1 MDVSGR
7 VRDIIADR
15 WVREALVL
23 AFFIAATL
31 FFTYPRVLHL
41 LDGVEH
47 FGGDPLLNIWTLSWD
62 THQLISDPFHLFE
75 ANMFYPYPRTLAW
88 GEHLLASSL
97 LVSPILLISRNPILA
112 YNLLHLF
119 SFVISAFGTYLLVTH
134 LTKNRMGGI
143 IAGLVFGFC
152 PYRFAH
158 LGHLQMITTQWMP
171 FTILY
176 LHRVMRSK
184 AKRDLAL
191 LTIFFNL
198 QALSSYYYAFFMA
211 ISVGLLLL
219 LYMMLER
226 RLWTH
231 NLTLLLVL
239 FILITGIINLPLA
252 KPYFDNSR
260 ELSFERPLG
269 EIKWYGATLVDYI
282 TAPANNW
289 LYGGIAR
296 SRAEADPYLN
306 LAEHSLFPGFVTIGL
321 AILGMVTTL
330 APNQLFSRGTPGDH
344 EVDKRTC
351 LIYLLLVTVS
361 FVLSLGTGEQF
372 GGKQTSL
379 YFPYRWLY
387 DYVPGFHGLRV
398 PARFGIMV
406 VLGLSVLAGYGV
418 SILYKWIEGWSSAAK
433 QNPKMRG
440 AIKASVWLIAVSL
453 VAIEYISIP
462 TAVESAPYGQKIP
475 EVYRWLASQQ
485 DDIAVVE
492 LPLYTLSKE
501 VWVEARRAY
510 YSIYHWKNLVN
521 GYNGFFHNLHLQIAQ
536 ELQDFPSV
544 RSLELLQGL
553 GVDYVIL
560 HRTEFPEDQWK
571 GLEEEI
577 ASLSQYLQEVHH
589 SGDDHVYRLTSPLGE
604 TGRPT
609 LLTSYEIP
617 CQVPKGSPI
626 LLYMRLYNRGRN
638 GYVRDSLTPYHV
650 RYQWLRDGKEI
661 ASGETS
667 LEPPLI
673 ITPGQLIDVPFV
685 VETPDSYGPA
695 SISLSSDWKILEPYS
710 TPAGWVSVIEDQE
723 LLAKDLGP
731 QSRGRIPSPLE
742 IAHPMKVDLG
752 GKISLLGYALSEEE
766 AIGRNGLCPGPI
778 LHLSLY
784 WQALEELEKDY
795 FVRVALYN
803 EDYHLLWQIN
813 DQPHSKGLPTTQ
825 WAKGETVQ
833 DEFYIPFDLPIGV
846 YRLVVEMYE
855 EIDGQARSLPTVDRQ
870 SGLKSTRVEL
880 PQVIVRPNEFI
891 DLAAI
896 GHPLEFSLA
905 GEVALLGYDSDANT
919 VAPGQRLHLTLYW
932 QAKRAI
938 DEDYTVFTH
947 LLDESS
953 KIWAQQDNQ
962 PLGGWYPT
970 SVWEEGEI
978 VRDEYE
984 LLIYDDAPPGRYQ
997 LEVGMYLLSTM
1008 ERLAILNGEGQVQG
1022 DRVLLGKVVVTEP

>member
-1 MDVSGR
+1 MDVRGR
-7 VRDIIADR
+7 PRDIIAGR
-15 WVREALVL
+15 WIREALVL

-31 FFTYPRVLHL
+31 FFTYPRALHL

-47 FGGDPLLNIWTLSWD
+47 FGGDPLWNIWTLSWD

-75 ANMFYPYPRTLAW
+75 ANIFYPYPRTLAW
-88 GEHLLASSL
+88 SEHLLANSL
-97 LVSPILLISRNPILA
+97 LVSPVLLISSSPILA
-112 YNLLHLF
+112 YNLLYVF
-119 SFVISAFGTYLLVTH
+119 SFVMSAFGTYLLVTH
-134 LTKNRMGGI
+134 LTKNRWGGI
-143 IAGLVFGFC
+143 IAGLIFGFC

-158 LGHLQMITTQWMP
+158 NGHHLLFTQWMP
-171 FTILY
+171 FIFFY
-176 LHRVMRSK
+176 LGRFMETKSR
-184 AKRDLAL
+184 RDLAL
-191 LTIFFNL
+191 LTLFFNL
-198 QALSSYYYAFFMA
+198 QALSSYYYALFLTVLVGFF
-211 ISVGLLLL
+211 IILYLILQRDRWSRPLFLGLILFV
-219 LYMMLER
+219 
-226 RLWTH
+226 
-231 NLTLLLVL
+231 LV
-239 FILITGIINLPLA
+239 TSAINLPLA
-252 KPYFDNSR
+252 KPYFDTSR
-260 ELSFERPLG
+260 ELGLERALDEVKG
-269 EIKWYGATLVDYI
+269 YGATLADYR
-282 TAPANNW
+282 TAPGSNR
-289 LYGGIAR
+289 LYGDIAR
-296 SRAEADPYLN
+296 SRAATDPYLN
-306 LAEHSLFPGFVTIGL
+306 LAEHSLFPGFIAIGL
-321 AILGMVTTL
+321 AILGTVTTL
-330 APNQLFSRGTPGDH
+330 APSRLFRPSTSGGRDLA
-344 EVDKRTC
+344 RTIC
-351 LIYLLLVTVS
+351 LMYLLLTVVS
-361 FVLSLGTGEQF
+361 FILSLGTGEQF
-372 GGKQTSL
+372 GDGQISV

-406 VLGLSVLAGYGV
+406 VLALSVLAGYGV
-418 SILYKWIEGWSSAAK
+418 SNLYRWIEGWSSAAK

-462 TAVESAPYGQKIP
+462 TAVESAPHDQKIP
-475 EVYRWLASQQ
+475 EIYRWLASQQ
-485 DDIAVVE
+485 DDIVVVE
-492 LPLYTLSKE
+492 LPLYTLTRE
-501 VWVEARRAY
+501 HWVEARRMY
-510 YSIYHWKNLVN
+510 YSTYHWKNLVN
-521 GYNGFFHNLHLQIAQ
+521 GYAAFYPDSYLQIAQ

-752 GKISLLGYALSEEE
+752 EEISLLGYALSEEE

-803 EDYHLLWQIN
+803 EDYHLLWQID

-833 DEFYIPFDLPIGV
+833 DEFYIPFDLPMGV
-846 YRLVVEMYE
+846 YRLVAEMYE
-855 EIDGQARSLPTVDRQ
+855 EIDGQARSLPTLDRQ

-880 PQVIVRPNEFI
+880 PQVLVRPNEFI

-905 GEVALLGYDSDANT
+905 GEVALLGYDLDANT
-919 VAPGQRLHLTLYW
+919 VAPGERLHLTLYW
-932 QAKRAI
+932 EAKRAI

-962 PLGGWYPT
+962 PLEGWYPT